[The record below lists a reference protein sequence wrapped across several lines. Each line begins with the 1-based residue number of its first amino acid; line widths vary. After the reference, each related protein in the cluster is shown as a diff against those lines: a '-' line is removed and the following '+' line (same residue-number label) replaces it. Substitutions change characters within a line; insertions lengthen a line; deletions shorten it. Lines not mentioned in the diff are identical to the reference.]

1 MQSFIFQSL
10 VPPIIEGIIISQPIT
25 LMNDSKAVPL
35 GAIHLAFGL
44 EAMSLRLFTG
54 KKFSVDDI
62 KAVKP
67 PV

>member
-1 MQSFIFQSL
+1 
-10 VPPIIEGIIISQPIT
+10 
-25 LMNDSKAVPL
+25 MNDSKAVPL